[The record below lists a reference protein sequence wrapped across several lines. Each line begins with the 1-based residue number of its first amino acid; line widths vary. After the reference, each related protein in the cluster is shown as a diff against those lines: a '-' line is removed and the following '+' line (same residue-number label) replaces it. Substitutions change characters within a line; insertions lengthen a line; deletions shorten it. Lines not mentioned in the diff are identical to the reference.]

1 MKNLFIKF
9 YKLFPLRTTLLILFF
24 AFIMTGFFL
33 ISSKSNFKEY
43 VKAKAPNLYSI
54 IRDEIIY
61 PIFRQ
66 KVIGASLGED
76 IPMIKLVLSRKD
88 VAHFTELYRKYEIE
102 GEGVRGYYGQNNQ
115 WKKAELFYKGIKYKI
130 KIKSHG
136 RNPTSHRVGKY
147 ISFGIKLRGNHQI
160 NNANRFNLII
170 HERIPSRYSLTK
182 DLASRFDLLIQ
193 KQNLVNIKIN
203 DWEEK
208 LYYFEH
214 RLNSSFMEA
223 QGNSSL
229 KLFKYDLSELE
240 IEDKSL
246 ILAENRHINDFDPLL
261 YSQMF
266 KESMEAEGF
275 IGKNGE
281 GILERYLALNQAIVN
296 NKSQEIRSFFDE
308 DYITSFNAVR
318 LILGYT
324 GHGSVRGNLYIFFNM
339 ANGKFYPILTRD
351 HILDLLPKNGTIENK
366 INDWEY
372 PNESNYFLPSPKT
385 IKLPLFH
392 LLSQNDH
399 LRQITYKKLFHF
411 IQQEEDRLPNLHK
424 KTVIDLQKIYY
435 LGFLKEFLRMIGIG
449 IFKDITKTNFKLLK
463 QYLNDAKP
471 QINLSGKEGKL
482 LISLKPKSMSGLRVK
497 KFLIQLPST
506 FANQSL
512 RLTRLSWFEPKK
524 DIINSDRVEAMV
536 KVGPKGQIDL
546 HKTLSEL
553 SFFDALDSESLPLSR
568 NYQIIIQANH
578 PSLDWSKYLVEN
590 KIEVEFLNL
599 VTGKIVEENSVN
611 LIGTTESSFTPLL
624 VQLTPKTQKIYQ
636 WKKVFPQ
643 AYKEGNEVR
652 IPKGDYVLSE
662 DLIFPRGY
670 QVVLNAGTK
679 ISLAK
684 GVGLLIQGSL
694 IVEGTKEQPVII
706 TAVKPK
712 EAFGTFAVLG
722 TGKEISRINYLKL
735 SHGNEKWMNGAYF
748 SGAFALHYQ
757 KEVIIEN
764 SEFIEG
770 QADDG
775 LNIKFSKVYLK
786 NNMFKN
792 NYADQIDLDYCV
804 GVVRDSSF
812 LYEIK
817 RDKNGDG
824 LDISGSQI
832 YASGNLF
839 SNFNDKGISAGE
851 KSHIFITNNHF
862 KQNNVG
868 SAVKDFSIAYYFR
881 NNFSQNLRDIQVY
894 QKKKIFGGG
903 KIFLKKG
910 ERKTLKTSLDKRSK
924 ALFFPMEI
932 EKKVPWIV
940 NPPKS
945 INHFFT
951 QLEGIEYNE

>member
-1 MKNLFIKF
+1 MKNLFLKF
-9 YKLFPLRTTLLILFF
+9 YNQLLLKILILILFF
-24 AFIMTGFFL
+24 AFIMIGYFF

-43 VKAKAPNLYSI
+43 LKAKAPNIYTI

-61 PIFRQ
+61 PIFKQ
-66 KVIGASLGED
+66 KVIGASLVEN
-76 IPMIKLVLSRKD
+76 IPMFKLVLSRKD
-88 VAHFTELYRKYEIE
+88 VAHFAELHRKYEIE
-102 GEGVRGYYGQNNQ
+102 GGLGYYSQNNQ
-115 WKKAELFYKGIKYKI
+115 WKKAELFYKGKRYKI
-130 KIKSHG
+130 KIKAHG
-136 RNPTSHRVGKY
+136 RNPSGHKAGKY
-147 ISFGIKLRGNHQI
+147 ISFGIKLRGNYQI
-160 NNANRFNLII
+160 NNANRFNLLI
-170 HERIPSRYSLTK
+170 HERIDPRYSLTM
-182 DLASRFDLLIQ
+182 DMASRFDLLIQ
-193 KQNLVNIKIN
+193 KQELVNLKIN

-223 QGNSSL
+223 QGNSPL
-229 KLFKYDLSELE
+229 KLFKYDVSEHE
-240 IEDKSL
+240 TEDKSL
-246 ILAENRHINDFDPLL
+246 ILAEKRHINDFDPLL

-266 KESMEAEGF
+266 KESLEAEGF

-281 GILERYLALNQAIVN
+281 ELLERYLALNQAIVN
-296 NKSQEIRSFFDE
+296 NKSQEIHYYFDE

-318 LILGYT
+318 LILGYI

-339 ANGKFYPILTRD
+339 ANGKFYPVLTRD
-351 HILDLLPKNGTIENK
+351 HLPDYLPKNGAIENK
-366 INDWEY
+366 INDWK
-372 PNESNYFLPSPKT
+372 LPWDTNKT
-385 IKLPLFH
+385 VKLPLFH

-399 LRQITYKKLFHF
+399 FRQITYKKLFHF
-411 IQQEEDRLPNLHK
+411 IRQEEYRLPKIHK

-435 LGFLKEFLRMIGIG
+435 LGWLKEVLRVFGIG
-449 IFKDITKTNFKLLK
+449 EFKDITKTNFKLLK

-482 LISLKPKSMSGLRVK
+482 LISLKPKSMSGLKIK

-512 RLTRLSWFEPKK
+512 RLTQLSWFEPNKT
-524 DIINSDRVEAMV
+524 IINTDLVEVMV
-536 KVGPKGQIDL
+536 KVGPKAQIDL
-546 HKTLSEL
+546 QKTLSEV
-553 SFFDALDSESLPLSR
+553 SFFDALDNESLPLSR

-578 PSLDWSKYLVEN
+578 PNLDWSKYLVKKN
-590 KIEVEFLNL
+590 IEVEFLNL
-599 VTGKIVEENSVN
+599 VTGKVVTENSVN
-611 LIGTTESSFTPLL
+611 LIGTRKESSFTPPSARLF
-624 VQLTPKTQKIYQ
+624 PKSQKKQ
-636 WKKVFPQ
+636 NWKKVFPQ
-643 AYKEGNEVR
+643 AYKEGNEVK
-652 IPKGDYVLSE
+652 IPKGDYFLSE
-662 DLIFPRGY
+662 DLIFPRGS
-670 QVVLNAGTK
+670 QIVLNAGTK
-679 ISLAK
+679 ITLAK

-757 KEVIIEN
+757 KEVTIEN

-775 LNIKFSKVYLK
+775 VNIKFSKVYLK
-786 NNMFKN
+786 NNVFKN
-792 NYADQIDLDYCV
+792 NFADQMDLDYCEGFV
-804 GVVRDSSF
+804 LDSSF
-812 LYEIK
+812 LYDIN

-839 SNFNDKGISAGE
+839 SKFNDKGISAGE

-868 SAVKDFSIAYYFR
+868 SAVKDFSIAYYLR
-881 NNFSQNLRDIQVY
+881 NHFSQNLRDIQVY
-894 QKKKIFGGG
+894 QKKKIYGGG
-903 KIFLKKG
+903 RIYLKKG

-932 EKKVPWIV
+932 EKKVPWIL
-940 NPPKS
+940 NPPKY

>member
-1 MKNLFIKF
+1 MKNLFLKF
-9 YKLFPLRTTLLILFF
+9 YKQFPLRITLLILFF

-43 VKAKAPNLYSI
+43 VKAKAPNLYTI

-76 IPMIKLVLSRKD
+76 ISMIKLVLSRKD
-88 VAHFTELYRKYEIE
+88 VAHFTELYRRYEIE
-102 GEGVRGYYGQNNQ
+102 GGLGYYSQNNQ

-160 NNANRFNLII
+160 NNANRFNLLI

-193 KQNLVNIKIN
+193 KQELVNLKIN

-223 QGNSSL
+223 QGISSL
-229 KLFKYDLSELE
+229 KLFKYDVSEHE

-246 ILAENRHINDFDPLL
+246 ILAEKRHINDFDPLL

-266 KESMEAEGF
+266 KESQEAEGF

-281 GILERYLALNQAIVN
+281 ELLERYLALNQAIVN
-296 NKSQEIRSFFDE
+296 NKSQEIQYFFDE

-318 LILGYT
+318 LILGYI

-351 HILDLLPKNGTIENK
+351 HIPDLLPKNRTVENK

-372 PNESNYFLPSPKT
+372 PNASNYFLPSTKT

-524 DIINSDRVEAMV
+524 DIINSDRVEVMV

-553 SFFDALDSESLPLSR
+553 SFFDALDNESLPLSR

-578 PSLDWSKYLVEN
+578 PNLDWSKYLVKKN
-590 KIEVEFLNL
+590 IEVEFLNL

-624 VQLTPKTQKIYQ
+624 VQLTQKTQKKYL
-636 WKKVFPQ
+636 WEKVFPQ

-652 IPKGDYVLSE
+652 IPKGNYFLSE
-662 DLIFPRGY
+662 DLNFPRGS

-679 ISLAK
+679 ITLAK

-712 EAFGTFAVLG
+712 EAFGTFAVL
-722 TGKEISRINYLKL
+722 
-735 SHGNEKWMNGAYF
+735 
-748 SGAFALHYQ
+748 
-757 KEVIIEN
+757 
-764 SEFIEG
+764 
-770 QADDG
+770 
-775 LNIKFSKVYLK
+775 
-786 NNMFKN
+786 
-792 NYADQIDLDYCV
+792 
-804 GVVRDSSF
+804 
-812 LYEIK
+812 
-817 RDKNGDG
+817 
-824 LDISGSQI
+824 
-832 YASGNLF
+832 
-839 SNFNDKGISAGE
+839 
-851 KSHIFITNNHF
+851 
-862 KQNNVG
+862 
-868 SAVKDFSIAYYFR
+868 
-881 NNFSQNLRDIQVY
+881 
-894 QKKKIFGGG
+894 
-903 KIFLKKG
+903 
-910 ERKTLKTSLDKRSK
+910 
-924 ALFFPMEI
+924 
-932 EKKVPWIV
+932 
-940 NPPKS
+940 
-945 INHFFT
+945 
-951 QLEGIEYNE
+951 

>member
-1 MKNLFIKF
+1 MKNLFLKF
-9 YKLFPLRTTLLILFF
+9 YKQFPLRITLLILFF

-43 VKAKAPNLYSI
+43 VKAKAPNLYTI

-160 NNANRFNLII
+160 NNANRFNLLI

-193 KQNLVNIKIN
+193 KQELVNLKIN

-229 KLFKYDLSELE
+229 KLFKYDVSEHE

-246 ILAENRHINDFDPLL
+246 ILAEKRHINDFDPLL

-281 GILERYLALNQAIVN
+281 EILERYLALNQAIVN
-296 NKSQEIRSFFDE
+296 NKSQEIHSFFDE

-351 HILDLLPKNGTIENK
+351 HTPDYLPKNGTIENK
-366 INDWEY
+366 INVWGIISDTTRV
-372 PNESNYFLPSPKT
+372 F
-385 IKLPLFH
+385 KLPLFH

-471 QINLSGKEGKL
+471 QINLSGKDGKL

-553 SFFDALDSESLPLSR
+553 SFFDALDSESLPLRR

-578 PSLDWSKYLVEN
+578 PSLDWSKYLVKN
-590 KIEVEFLNL
+590 KIDVEFLNL

-624 VQLTPKTQKIYQ
+624 VQLTQKTQKKYQ
-636 WKKVFPQ
+636 WEKVFPQ
-643 AYKEGNEVR
+643 AYKEGNEVK
-652 IPKGDYVLSE
+652 IPKGNYFISE
-662 DLIFPRGY
+662 DLIFPRGS
-670 QVVLNAGTK
+670 QIVLNAGTK
-679 ISLAK
+679 ITLAK

-775 LNIKFSKVYLK
+775 VNIKFSKVYLK
-786 NNMFKN
+786 NNIFKN
-792 NYADQIDLDYCV
+792 NFADQMDLDYCE

-812 LYEIK
+812 LNDIN

-839 SNFNDKGISAGE
+839 SKFNDKGISAGE

-868 SAVKDFSIAYYFR
+868 SAVKDFSIAYYLR
-881 NNFSQNLRDIQVY
+881 NHFSQNLRDIQVY
-894 QKKKIFGGG
+894 QKKKIYGGG
-903 KIFLKKG
+903 RIYLKKG

-932 EKKVPWIV
+932 EKKVPWIL
-940 NPPKS
+940 NPPKY

>member
-1 MKNLFIKF
+1 MKNLFL
-9 YKLFPLRTTLLILFF
+9 KLYNQLSLRITLLILFF
-24 AFIMTGFFL
+24 AFIMIGFFF

-43 VKAKAPNLYSI
+43 VKAKAPNLYTI

-66 KVIGASLGED
+66 KVVGASLGED

-102 GEGVRGYYGQNNQ
+102 GGLGYYSQNNQ

-130 KIKSHG
+130 KIKAHG
-136 RNPTSHRVGKY
+136 KNPTSHRVGKY

-160 NNANRFNLII
+160 NNANRFNLLV
-170 HERIPSRYSLTK
+170 HERIDSRYSLTK

-193 KQNLVNIKIN
+193 KQELVNLKIN

-223 QGNSSL
+223 QGNSPL
-229 KLFKYDLSELE
+229 KLFKYDVSEHE
-240 IEDKSL
+240 TEDKSL
-246 ILAENRHINDFDPLL
+246 ILAEKRDIDDFDPLL

-266 KESMEAEGF
+266 KESLEAEGF

-281 GILERYLALNQAIVN
+281 ELLERYLALNQAIVN
-296 NKSQEIRSFFDE
+296 NKSQEIHYFFDE

-318 LILGYT
+318 LILGYI

-351 HILDLLPKNGTIENK
+351 HVPDYLPKNGAIENK
-366 INDWEY
+366 INDWK
-372 PNESNYFLPSPKT
+372 LPWDTNKT
-385 IKLPLFH
+385 VKLPLFH

-399 LRQITYKKLFHF
+399 LRQIRYKKLFNF

-424 KTVIDLQKIYY
+424 KTVIDFQKIYY
-435 LGFLKEFLRMIGIG
+435 LGWLKEFLRVIGIG
-449 IFKDITKTNFKLLK
+449 KFKDITRTNFKLLK
-463 QYLNDAKP
+463 QYLNDTKP
-471 QINLSGKEGKL
+471 QINLRGEGDKL
-482 LISLKPKSMSGLRVK
+482 LISLKPESMSGLRIK

-524 DIINSDRVEAMV
+524 DIINSDRVEVMV

-553 SFFDALDSESLPLSR
+553 SFFDALDNESLPLSR
-568 NYQIIIQANH
+568 KYQIIIQANH
-578 PSLDWSKYLVEN
+578 PNLDWSKYLIKN
-590 KIEVEFLNL
+590 KIEVEFLNI
-599 VTGKIVEENSVN
+599 VTGKIVAENSVN
-611 LIGTTESSFTPLL
+611 LIGTIESSFTP
-624 VQLTPKTQKIYQ
+624 QLARLSPKPQKKYL

-643 AYKEGNEVR
+643 AYKEGNEVI
-652 IPKGDYVLSE
+652 IPKGNYFLSE
-662 DLIFPRGY
+662 DLIFPRGS

-679 ISLAK
+679 MLLAK
-684 GVGLLIQGSL
+684 EVGILIQGSL

-735 SHGNEKWMNGAYF
+735 SHGNKKWMNGAYF
-748 SGAFALHYQ
+748 SGSFALHYQ

-764 SEFIEG
+764 SEFIES

-775 LNIKFSKVYLK
+775 VNIKFSKVYLM
-786 NNMFKN
+786 NNIFKN
-792 NYADQIDLDYCV
+792 NFADQMDLDYCV

-812 LYEIK
+812 LYDIN

-839 SNFNDKGISAGE
+839 SKFNDKGISVGE

-868 SAVKDFSIAYYFR
+868 SAVKDFSNAYYLY

-894 QKKKIFGGG
+894 QKKKIYGGG
-903 KIFLKKG
+903 RIYLKKG
-910 ERKTLKTSLDKRSK
+910 EKKTLITSLDKRSK

-945 INHFFT
+945 ITHFFT

>member
-43 VKAKAPNLYSI
+43 VKAKAPNLYTI

-160 NNANRFNLII
+160 NNANRFNLLI

-193 KQNLVNIKIN
+193 KQELVNLKIN

-214 RLNSSFMEA
+214 RLNSSFMES

-229 KLFKYDLSELE
+229 KLFKYDVSELE

-296 NKSQEIRSFFDE
+296 NKSQEIHSFFDE

-351 HILDLLPKNGTIENK
+351 HTPDYLPKNGTIENK
-366 INDWEY
+366 INVWG
-372 PNESNYFLPSPKT
+372 T
-385 IKLPLFH
+385 ISDTTRVFKLPLFH

-524 DIINSDRVEAMV
+524 DITNSDRVEAMV

-546 HKTLSEL
+546 NKTLSEL
-553 SFFDALDSESLPLSR
+553 SFFDALDSESLPLRR

-578 PSLDWSKYLVEN
+578 PSLDWSKYLVKN

-611 LIGTTESSFTPLL
+611 LIGTTESSFTPQL
-624 VQLTPKTQKIYQ
+624 VELTQKSQKKYQ
-636 WKKVFPQ
+636 WEKVFPQ
-643 AYKEGNEVR
+643 ANKEGNKVK

-786 NNMFKN
+786 NNIFKN

-903 KIFLKKG
+903 KIYLKKG

>member
-1 MKNLFIKF
+1 
-9 YKLFPLRTTLLILFF
+9 
-24 AFIMTGFFL
+24 MTGFFL

-43 VKAKAPNLYSI
+43 VKAKAPNLYTI

-246 ILAENRHINDFDPLL
+246 ILAENRHIIDFDPLL

-351 HILDLLPKNGTIENK
+351 HVLDLLPKNGTIENK

-578 PSLDWSKYLVEN
+578 PSLDWSKYLVKN

-636 WKKVFPQ
+636 WEKVFPQ

-903 KIFLKKG
+903 KIYLKKG

>member
-88 VAHFTELYRKYEIE
+88 VAHFTELYRRYEAE
-102 GEGVRGYYGQNNQ
+102 GGGQGYYNQNNQ

-160 NNANRFNLII
+160 NNANRFNLLI

-229 KLFKYDLSELE
+229 KLFKYDVSELE

-246 ILAENRHINDFDPLL
+246 ILAENRHIIDFDPLL

-296 NKSQEIRSFFDE
+296 NKSQEIHSFFDE

-351 HILDLLPKNGTIENK
+351 HTPDYLPKNGTIENK
-366 INDWEY
+366 INVWGIISDTTRV
-372 PNESNYFLPSPKT
+372 F
-385 IKLPLFH
+385 KLPLFH

-482 LISLKPKSMSGLRVK
+482 LISLKPNSMSGLRIK

-524 DIINSDRVEAMV
+524 DIINSDRAEAMV

-553 SFFDALDSESLPLSR
+553 SFFDALDSESLPLRR
-568 NYQIIIQANH
+568 NYQIIIEANH
-578 PSLDWSKYLVEN
+578 PSLDWSKHLVKN

-611 LIGTTESSFTPLL
+611 LIGTTESSFTPQL
-624 VQLTPKTQKIYQ
+624 VEITQKSQKKYQ
-636 WKKVFPQ
+636 WERVFPQ
-643 AYKEGNEVR
+643 ANKEGNRVK

-679 ISLAK
+679 ILLAK

-775 LNIKFSKVYLK
+775 VNIKFSNVYLK
-786 NNMFKN
+786 NNIFKN

-824 LDISGSQI
+824 LDISGSKI

-839 SNFNDKGISAGE
+839 SKFNDKGISVGE

-868 SAVKDFSIAYYFR
+868 SAVKDFSNAYYLY
-881 NNFSQNLRDIQVY
+881 NHFSQNLRDIQVY
-894 QKKKIFGGG
+894 QKKKIYGGG
-903 KIFLKKG
+903 RIYLKKG
-910 ERKTLKTSLDKRSK
+910 EKKTLKTSLDKRSK

-932 EKKVPWIV
+932 EKKVPWIL

>member
-1 MKNLFIKF
+1 MKNLFLKF
-9 YKLFPLRTTLLILFF
+9 YKQFPLRITLLILFF

-43 VKAKAPNLYSI
+43 VKAKAPNLYTI
-54 IRDEIIY
+54 IRNEIIY

-66 KVIGASLGED
+66 KVVGASLGED

-88 VAHFTELYRKYEIE
+88 VAHFTELYRRYEIE
-102 GEGVRGYYGQNNQ
+102 GGLGYYSQNNQ

-160 NNANRFNLII
+160 NNANRFNLLI

-193 KQNLVNIKIN
+193 KQELVNLKIN

-229 KLFKYDLSELE
+229 KLFKYDVSEHE

-246 ILAENRHINDFDPLL
+246 ILAEKRHINDFDPLL

-266 KESMEAEGF
+266 KESQEAEGF

-281 GILERYLALNQAIVN
+281 ELLERYLALNQAIVN
-296 NKSQEIRSFFDE
+296 NKSQEIQYFFDE

-324 GHGSVRGNLYIFFNM
+324 GHGSVKGNLYIFFNM
-339 ANGKFYPILTRD
+339 ANGKFYPVLTRD
-351 HILDLLPKNGTIENK
+351 HIPDLLPKNGAVENK

-524 DIINSDRVEAMV
+524 DIINSDRVEVMV

-546 HKTLSEL
+546 HKSLSEL
-553 SFFDALDSESLPLSR
+553 SFFDALDNESLPLRR

-578 PSLDWSKYLVEN
+578 PSLDWSKYLVKN

-624 VQLTPKTQKIYQ
+624 VQLTQKTQKKYL
-636 WKKVFPQ
+636 WEKVFPQ

-652 IPKGDYVLSE
+652 IPKGNYFLSE
-662 DLIFPRGY
+662 DLNFPRGS

-679 ISLAK
+679 ITLAK

-748 SGAFALHYQ
+748 SGAFTLHYQ

-775 LNIKFSKVYLK
+775 VNIKFSKVYLK
-786 NNMFKN
+786 NNIFKN

-868 SAVKDFSIAYYFR
+868 SAVKDFSIAYYLR
-881 NNFSQNLRDIQVY
+881 NHFSQNLRDIQVY

-903 KIFLKKG
+903 KIYLKKG

-945 INHFFT
+945 ITHFFT
-951 QLEGIEYNE
+951 QLEGNEYNE